1 MSSAKARR
9 STWSSRN
16 RVRPEGGPAAG
27 GCLALGLL
35 ALALVHAGCAAF
47 APAAQPPGPVFSA
60 ELDDLERYDV
70 LARRQERLLEHCGAT
85 GSCAY
90 LHFSRGLVG
99 LFEDRRIARRHFSQV
114 VALVP
119 DSRLASSSRLWIE
132 LIDERDRPSTWNRL
146 LDSLRVYPDGAGATG
161 RSTEQLVRDLLERE
175 IVIQRLL
182 YKSKRDEAVLE
193 ALQAKLTERG
203 KELERLAMEREELEE
218 KFGNSSTPS
227 VRQLKEQ
234 IAVQDKKIKELHNQ
248 LDALKRIDQEMRR
261 KVRPLRPAPL
271 PEAPAP

>member
-1 MSSAKARR
+1 M
-9 STWSSRN
+9 
-16 RVRPEGGPAAG
+16 
-27 GCLALGLL
+27 ALGLL
-35 ALALVHAGCAAF
+35 VLGLLHAGCAAF
-47 APAAQPPGPVFSA
+47 PPTARPPGPVFSA
-60 ELDDLERYDV
+60 ELDDLQRYDV
-70 LARRQERLLEHCGAT
+70 LAQRQERLLENCRAT

-119 DSRLASSSRLWIE
+119 DSRLASSSQLWIE
-132 LIDERDRPSTWNRL
+132 LIDEQERPSNWNRL
-146 LDSLRVYPDGAGATG
+146 LDSLRVYPDGAGARG
-161 RSTEQLVRDLLERE
+161 LSTQQLVRDLLERE

-182 YKSKRDEAVLE
+182 YKSRRDAATLH

-227 VRQLKEQ
+227 VRQLEQ
-234 IAVQDKKIKELHNQ
+234 QLAVQDKKIKELNNQ

-261 KVRPLRPAPL
+261 KVRPLRPVPL
-271 PEAPAP
+271 PEPPPP